1 MRPVTA
7 DTSDYLLAGLAGQ
20 GQQLAAVRV
29 DVARTLWVAPTDDIS
44 RARQLASDAGELS
57 ELESIAWTSDGR
69 VLYTSVESG
78 NADIW
83 MADPASGTRR
93 QLTTDPRDDFNPA
106 SSPDGRTIVFASD
119 RSGAT
124 GLWTMSS
131 AGETSARQL
140 TNGGDSRPSISSDSV
155 VFQRGVIQSAPI
167 TLWRLPIAG
176 GAAVQI
182 TGGVNIRPAVSPD
195 GTLVAY
201 YWLTTDR
208 WMLAVVPVTGG
219 KPLQVFPLSPT
230 HCGRT
235 VRWSADGKSLTYIDC
250 EGGAAN
256 IWLQRLDGSPPQRL
270 TSFTSG
276 HIETFDWS
284 RDGSQLAWVTRNQ
297 VSDAALIDLPDS
309 VLPAA
314 RAPAGARES
323 LPARPGGE

>member
-1 MRPVTA
+1 V
-7 DTSDYLLAGLAGQ
+7 AGNGR
-20 GQQLAAVRV
+20 QLAAVRV
-29 DVARTLWVAPTDDIS
+29 DVARTLWVAPADDIAHG
-44 RARQLASDAGELS
+44 RPIASDAGELS
-57 ELESIAWTSDGR
+57 ELESIAWTPDGAI
-69 VLYTSVESG
+69 LYTSAESG

-83 MADPASGTRR
+83 MVDAASGTRR

-106 SSPDGRTIVFASD
+106 SSPDGRTVVFASD

-131 AGETSARQL
+131 AGETSVRQL
-140 TNGGDSRPSISSDSV
+140 TNGGDSRPSVSSDSV

-208 WMLAVVPVTGG
+208 WMLALVPVTGG

-235 VRWSADGKSLTYIDC
+235 VRWSADGTSFAYIDC

-256 IWLQRLDGSPPQRL
+256 IWRQRLDGSPAQKL
-270 TSFTSG
+270 TKFTSG
-276 HIETFDWS
+276 HIETFDMS

-297 VSDAALIDLPDS
+297 VSDAVLIDLPDS
-309 VLPAA
+309 VPALARARIDAA
-314 RAPAGARES
+314 RPRW
-323 LPARPGGE
+323 